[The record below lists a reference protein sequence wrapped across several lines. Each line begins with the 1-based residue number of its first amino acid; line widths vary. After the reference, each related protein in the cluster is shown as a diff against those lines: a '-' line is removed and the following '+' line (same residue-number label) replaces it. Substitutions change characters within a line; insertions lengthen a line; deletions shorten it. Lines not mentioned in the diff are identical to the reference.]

1 MSTHT
6 LQIFQKEKKKTL
18 HQIEGNDSQLPPDTI
33 NQEKT
38 KGKATIVNK
47 DIFLSSF
54 IISYNLWANDLP
66 M

>member
-1 MSTHT
+1 
-6 LQIFQKEKKKTL
+6 LQKEKKL